1 MIVKQDYAIN
11 ANFNIGAAGTND
23 KFKLNGYPYSAG
35 EGINISE
42 QNVISVDPN
51 VLPEYTAGQGI
62 AINDKEISIKP
73 NGIIPSNLNLT
84 EGSTEEARAGG
95 PGYLID
101 EWTGMFDLYIDKWT
115 ELKPISPKCG
125 LCTATIRRFSD
136 DYQEATYI
144 LKFNG
149 SPTNYF
155 YLRYS

>member
-1 MIVKQDYAIN
+1 MKQDYAIN
-11 ANFNIGAAGTND
+11 ADYNIGDLSTNHSFLLNGKPVGTN
-23 KFKLNGYPYSAG
+23 YTAG
-35 EGINISE
+35 DGINISE
-42 QNVISVDPN
+42 DNVISADP
-51 VLPEYTAGQGI
+51 YTAGQGI
-62 AINDKEISIKP
+62 AINDREISIKP

-95 PGYLID
+95 PAYLID

-115 ELKPISPKCG
+115 QLKPISPKCG

-136 DYQEATYI
+136 GYQEATYT

>member
-51 VLPEYTAGQGI
+51 VLSEYAAGQGI
-62 AINDKEISIKP
+62 AINDKEISIK
-73 NGIIPSNLNLT
+73 NGGVTADKLKVEEIYDYRGPSYVI
-84 EGSTEEARAGG
+84 G
-95 PGYLID
+95 
-101 EWTGMFDLYIDKWT
+101 EWSDNFNIYQNK
-115 ELKPISPKCG
+115 
-125 LCTATIRRFSD
+125 CTAQLPVRTHFGSCTASMRRFSD
-136 DYQEATYI
+136 GYQEATYVI
-144 LKFNG
+144 RRING
-149 SPTNYF
+149 APCDYF